1 MIESYLRQSPLAH
14 LALAAHGPDSGAP
27 AGVRMMERPF
37 PGLVNLRGP
46 GDNAGF
52 HDAFKAAAGYG
63 LPAEAGATAGSA
75 NTTALWLGPSE
86 WLILDARGGPESGP
100 RIAESLR
107 AALTGIPAAVTDI
120 SESRACIRISGA
132 KARTVLQKGCPLDLH
147 PKVFAQGQCAQS
159 VLAKAAILLHMTA
172 DDSSPD
178 GPAIDVYVARSFAE
192 YTWRWLEDAAREF
205 GVARGE
211 S

>member
-14 LALAAHGPDSGAP
+14 LALAAHGPGSGKP
-27 AGVRMMERPF
+27 AGVHMAERPF

-46 GDNAGF
+46 GDNANF
-52 HDAFKAAAGYG
+52 HGAFKAAAGYD
-63 LPAEAGATAGSA
+63 LPVEAGATAGSA
-75 NTTALWLGPSE
+75 NTTALWLGPGE
-86 WLILDARGGPESGP
+86 WLILDARGGPKSGP

-107 AALTGIPAAVTDI
+107 AALAGISAAVTDI

-132 KARTVLQKGCPLDLH
+132 KARAVLQKGCPLDFH
-147 PKVFAQGQCAQS
+147 PRHFAQGQCAQS
-159 VLAKAAILLHMTA
+159 VLARAAILLHMTPDETA
-172 DDSSPD
+172 AD
-178 GPAIDVYVARSFAE
+178 GPAFDVYVARSFAE

-211 S
+211 R